1 MAEANKTPKNKRNYS
16 ETDISPI
23 ESNKK
28 KTVLEE
34 GETKL
39 ATDPL
44 TRLQKDRNLTQ
55 TVDQLKKSNDT
66 LSTKIDNLMSSV
78 SENSTEIVKCNEE
91 SAKLGNESAMLKGK
105 NSSHYQVFS
114 LNSQKLTLWCKRKI
128 ITHPDGFA

>member
-34 GETKL
+34 EGETKL

-44 TRLQKDRNLTQ
+44 TRL
-55 TVDQLKKSNDT
+55 
-66 LSTKIDNLMSSV
+66 
-78 SENSTEIVKCNEE
+78 
-91 SAKLGNESAMLKGK
+91 
-105 NSSHYQVFS
+105 
-114 LNSQKLTLWCKRKI
+114 
-128 ITHPDGFA
+128 